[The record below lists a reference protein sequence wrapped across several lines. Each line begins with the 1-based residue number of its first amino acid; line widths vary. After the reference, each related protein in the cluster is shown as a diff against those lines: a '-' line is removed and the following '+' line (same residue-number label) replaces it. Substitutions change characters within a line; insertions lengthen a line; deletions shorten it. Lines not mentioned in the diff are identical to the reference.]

1 MINEVSLRQWLAWV
15 VEQDPGMGLLF
26 AGGGLILLI
35 LGWRLFRYLITASLA
50 ILSAVVAARVVPT
63 EGWDTVGLVAAVA
76 LLGGYIAVRFART
89 GVALLSGGWTA
100 ALVLGVMVHLGAP
113 PGAAAVAAAVAFAAI
128 GAMAFAAVRP
138 CVAFVTSVE
147 GTILLLTG
155 CSILLA
161 GFPSYWVF
169 VSDAIE
175 HNPVFLPFAILAGT
189 VTGYYVQLADM
200 QEKESGL
207 SPA

>member
-1 MINEVSLRQWLAWV
+1 MINEVSLRQWLVWV

-26 AGGGLILLI
+26 AGGGLVFLI
-35 LGWRLFRYLITASLA
+35 LRWRLFRYLITASLA

-63 EGWDTVGLVAAVA
+63 EGWDTVGLAVGVA

-89 GVALLSGGWTA
+89 AVALLSGGWMA
-100 ALVLGVMVHLGAP
+100 ALVLGAMVHLGAP
-113 PGAAAVAAAVAFAAI
+113 PGAAAVAAAVAFVAI

-155 CSILLA
+155 LSILLA
-161 GFPSYWVF
+161 AFSRYWVF
-169 VSDAIE
+169 LSDAIE

>member
-1 MINEVSLRQWLAWV
+1 MISGFSLRQWLAWV
-15 VEQDPGMGLLF
+15 AEQDLGMGLLF
-26 AGGGLILLI
+26 AGGGLVFLI
-35 LGWRLFRYLITASLA
+35 FGWRLFRHLITASLA
-50 ILSAVVAARVVPT
+50 ILTAVVAVRLVPT
-63 EGWDTVGLVAAVA
+63 EGWDTVGLAAAVA
-76 LLGGYIAVRFART
+76 ILGGYIAVRFVRA
-89 GVALLSGGWTA
+89 GVALLAGGWMA
-100 ALVLGVMVHLGAP
+100 ALVLGVMGHLGAP
-113 PGAAAVAAAVAFAAI
+113 PGAAAVAAAVAFVAI
-128 GAMAFAAVRP
+128 GAMAFAAMRP

-155 CSILLA
+155 LSILLA
-161 GFPSYWVF
+161 GFPDYWLF
-169 VSDAIE
+169 VSDAME